1 MFEGAGPRARFQG
14 AEGEGPGVCVLGGG
28 DVGSGGGVGFR
39 EIKGASLDGGHFCKL
54 R

>member
-1 MFEGAGPRARFQG
+1 MHGSRELRERGQ
-14 AEGEGPGVCVLGGG
+14 VCVCWGGG